1 LNNSATEPLY
11 GVIHNTGDE
20 GGEFV
25 FYNPSTQIDDSDDS
39 QYLTSNLTSETKRT
53 INDVVHV
60 ENKIIDKPARVAI
73 ISFDN
78 SSGKESEYGDL
89 GGPLRDMLT
98 TDLKDV
104 KNLTMV
110 DRQALEKILAE
121 QNLNNSK
128 SFDQATATKLG
139 KLLGAEIIITGTYF
153 EFFGSLRVDAKFINV
168 ETGEI
173 AFSVGVDG
181 AREKFFDLKKT
192 LANLIIDKLK

>member
-1 LNNSATEPLY
+1 MTE
-11 GVIHNTGDE
+11 VIL
-20 GGEFV
+20 
-25 FYNPSTQIDDSDDS
+25 I
-39 QYLTSNLTSETKRT
+39 
-53 INDVVHV
+53 
-60 ENKIIDKPARVAI
+60 ENKLLENPKRVAI